1 MKNKSL
7 EDELGFIADEEEDF
21 GFIADEI
28 PENELGFIP
37 EPQQPTSQPQIQEQ
51 YEPLRQEQFVPGQ
64 PRLMQNISQSEL
76 TGQQDDLSKG
86 TSPIDVRDAYG
97 ALKTAAPGFL
107 KSAGGAVRKTEE
119 IEFPFAQLT
128 YNLNRYLPIGN
139 IPAVKDLYNF
149 WGVKDPYKDKPN
161 QGDVLEALPEFSIIG
176 KRRAEKGDYIKTVG
190 KKLSDF
196 ANLTLDDIYQEY
208 DVENANLP
216 TRVLFGTVSS
226 IAQQLPALATKNPT
240 LILGAMGTQTFGTS
254 YADARDSGLTSGK
267 ATMVGIFDGLSEI
280 FTEYIGVGRLFK
292 EYPSITRKI
301 LDVALADVPGEV
313 VAELTQGLNNAINTN
328 PDLTLNEIFKSSF
341 VDAPLQALLQSA
353 ILGGGS
359 KLLQRKKSKG
369 ATQAQ
374 QQAPQIT
381 PEIAPQTAQEQ
392 FQGQTP
398 VELQQQATAEE
409 LMQQEQ
415 AIQEPQEPIEQPQ
428 EPTPAK
434 TTTNIEPILKKVV
447 EQAGGEFKGIQETVK
462 GENLVTINAGK
473 DTITVPISE
482 ATVDN
487 IKAKIAEKQVVQEV
501 EPIEQEARKYKSA
514 EEFVEEIQL
523 QKEHEEI
530 KSSIDNIKENL
541 SKNIGEES
549 TPLLKKLGISN
560 ENDASNSISWKNM
573 KEFDGNMLNDIK
585 IIYNHLAEKEN
596 KPAIL
601 KLRFGDNPNNP
612 FSGMSGVMEE
622 GEINQAI
629 VTNVKSIYNN
639 LSEQIQNE
647 LNKPS
652 AKANEQQLTDIW
664 NKAQKKVAPKTQETK
679 AEGKTKVSGL
689 GKSIMREAIARGLA
703 EDFGDLP
710 TFQIRSQKGEL
721 ADKVADFIENE
732 TELAKKIAL
741 LEAPEQSGMRSQEI
755 FKALTIKAFAESDI
769 NTIEEL
775 AKSEKANAALT
786 EYGQRVQASDTG
798 LSNDPIKII
807 RGVIKDRAEY
817 NKNNGNKKEI
827 NNLSAQLA
835 EVEKKLALREKQIE
849 QLERLRKEKIK
860 KFGEGNKL
868 FTKETYDKAQKS
880 LRDRLGILSSGID
893 PVALVDL
900 TKIGGYYFEG
910 GLRNFTAWSQ
920 NLIEE
925 FGIKVKPYLRKAWDK
940 INTDFKEQEKTILES
955 LNTLKKTKRLTKA
968 ELVEKVL
975 ESRIAEYER
984 RIKEEDFSAMQKPGE
999 KISTPRIEE
1008 LKRILKVIKEEY
1020 KAIKPTQERTN
1031 EQRLKAYNTRI
1042 ENEIKQLEKQLETL
1056 NFNKRVRRETILDVK
1071 TMRLK
1076 EQRDKLKLSVN
1087 AAKSVGENITK
1098 NEVENIVKLAK
1109 SLNDARDQ
1117 IEESGDETANNEKN
1131 VRKYWLTRKNLE
1143 DYIEGLKPISKTDTA
1158 NNLTNYMRA
1167 SILASPRILR
1177 NSWIYQG
1184 VPGIERAITKRL
1196 ITGAFS
1202 DADFKSNIIEKLIAK
1217 MSGIKVSAEDMA
1229 FIKKQVIMNIK
1240 IYHESGYDISRMDN
1254 LGDRSRYFGE
1264 RAATIKGKG
1273 VFSKVGR
1280 FVNLAPKWLAGGTDM
1295 LFASISRADTAL
1307 IMSKEIASIERQQ
1320 NRLPKGMTE
1329 KQRARQLLIDS
1340 YQFEPKD
1347 KNAEDIRK
1355 AGIEDAHL
1363 MNGTQTE
1370 GWSDFVIKVR
1380 NLMTYKGINFG
1391 KVIIPFAKIANVV
1404 TAEGA
1409 KTATGI
1415 GIAKSIVNMGQATL
1429 SKNKDNRKA
1438 MMRKATSDLVRYS
1451 SFTLAA
1457 TLIAGMLDDDDFVGS
1472 YDMIKGKR
1480 YGLAK
1485 ARGAGANYIRIAGK
1499 WIPLRYL
1506 PYINIPIS
1514 AIMTA
1519 RQAKKRGANPIQGY
1533 LSGMIGQL
1541 LQSPGIAYGKD
1552 MATKIGWAIN
1562 SKTPE
1567 KALSALGLDGKGLV
1581 DWAKVRMIPSVLS
1594 YDIYN
1599 ALFPKEQKYD
1609 FMGREIEKGTFR
1621 EDKTNS
1627 IILEFNKLDNKGQ
1640 APVIADPRGVYAI
1653 ELEKKLGEEHY
1664 YRYLA
1669 SLKREYTEKV
1679 QRKISSSEYKRLSAK
1694 DKKETIDKIRDD
1706 KILNKL
1712 RIKNRTTK

>member
-1 MKNKSL
+1 MALPKLIFDDEVENKSKL
-7 EDELGFIADEEEDF
+7 PDLIFDDEEEQTSLSTDLPPLEF
-21 GFIADEI
+21 DDEPI
-28 PENELGFIP
+28 SSIQPQ
-37 EPQQPTSQPQIQEQ
+37 PQQPIQEQ
-51 YEPLRQEQFVPGQ
+51 YEPLRQEQFVPQDALYTQEGVDLQ
-64 PRLMQNISQSEL
+64 PMQQEQFQPQKIKAILPEDTYDDVKTILKN
-76 TGQQDDLSKG
+76 TGVDFKEGKEPLQRTKDIAKSFGKG
-86 TSPIDVRDAYG
+86 ITGTTSGLGG
-97 ALKTAAPGFL
+97 ALKVMGLDTSGKFLTDVSKKIDENYLKVEDPDFIDAVASGFGSGATFFIPGMGIATGVKALSFAPRIAALLGTTASAVLESMVEGGSVYEDAISRGIDDEGAKSGAKATFL
-107 KSAGGAVRKTEE
+107 S
-119 IEFPFAQLT
+119 
-128 YNLNRYLPIGN
+128 NLPI
-139 IPAVKDLYNF
+139 NF
-149 WGVKDPYKDKPN
+149 ILDKWIFN
-161 QGDVLEALPEFSIIG
+161 KFPE
-176 KRRAEKGDYIKTVG
+176 G
-190 KKLSDF
+190 KKLTSILKG
-196 ANLTLDDIYQEY
+196 ATSEATQEGIQQAIS
-208 DVENANLP
+208 NF
-216 TRVLFGTVSS
+216 VLNDPISNGL
-226 IAQQLPALATKNPT
+226 AQSVGV
-240 LILGAMGTQTFGTS
+240 GAITGG
-254 YADARDSGLTSGK
+254 GL
-267 ATMVGIFDGLSEI
+267 GIF
-280 FTEYIGVGRLFK
+280 
-292 EYPSITRKI
+292 
-301 LDVALADVPGEV
+301 
-313 VAELTQGLNNAINTN
+313 
-328 PDLTLNEIFKSSF
+328 
-341 VDAPLQALLQSA
+341 
-353 ILGGGS
+353 
-359 KLLQRKKSKG
+359 KG

-374 QQAPQIT
+374 QQTPQIT

-392 FQGQTP
+392 FQRQTP

-652 AKANEQQLTDIW
+652 AKANEQKLTDIW
-664 NKAQKKVAPKTQETK
+664 NKANKPAQKP
-679 AEGKTKVSGL
+679 KVSEPKKEKPTPKEPKKKTSGL
-689 GKSIMREAIARGLA
+689 SKSIMREAIARGLTD
-703 EDFGDLP
+703 EYGDLP
-710 TFQIRSQKGEL
+710 SYNVRNQKGEL
-721 ADKVADFIENE
+721 ADKIVDFIEKE
-732 TELAKKIAL
+732 PELAKKIAK
-741 LEAPEQSGMRSQEI
+741 LEAPEQDNMRSQEI
-755 FKALTIKAFAESDI
+755 FKALTIKAFSESDI
-769 NTIEEL
+769 STIEEL
-775 AKSEKANAALT
+775 AKSEKASEVAT
-786 EYGQRVQASDTG
+786 ELGQRIQALDTG
-798 LSNDPIKII
+798 LNNDPIKVI
-807 RGVIKDRAEY
+807 RSVIKSRKESQEFR
-817 NKNNGNKKEI
+817 GREKEI
-827 NNLSAQLA
+827 KKLEAELK

-1627 IILEFNKLDNKGQ
+1627 IILEFNKLD
-1640 APVIADPRGVYAI
+1640 
-1653 ELEKKLGEEHY
+1653 
-1664 YRYLA
+1664 
-1669 SLKREYTEKV
+1669 
-1679 QRKISSSEYKRLSAK
+1679 
-1694 DKKETIDKIRDD
+1694 
-1706 KILNKL
+1706 
-1712 RIKNRTTK
+1712 